1 MKQWMLL
8 LLCLSLLLCSCAVR
22 EQAVETP
29 KTEIPVVQ
37 EAEPATAEL
46 ELSVQ
51 DENGTIEGASL
62 TMSCIVP
69 ADWYREEN
77 DNYRYDNGNKA
88 AEGFRMELVKD
99 APLDWEDFW
108 IEPWEEERFE
118 LESMGRIVLITTG
131 KSGFM
136 TKPSGNEPAINF
148 YTVRMGHDSSYLSFN
163 YYPKEQLS
171 HEEVLKDLQMFLDSI
186 TLGELKIP
194 K

>member
-37 EAEPATAEL
+37 EEAAATETEL
-46 ELSVQ
+46 AVQ
-51 DENGTIEGASL
+51 DEDGTIEGASL
-62 TMSCIVP
+62 TMSCIIP

-77 DNYRYDNGNKA
+77 GNYRYDNGYKA
-88 AEGFRMELVKD
+88 AEGFHMELLRD
-99 APLDWEDFW
+99 SSLDWDDFW
-108 IEPWEEERFE
+108 IGPWEEERFE

-136 TKPSGNEPAINF
+136 TKPSSDEPAINF
-148 YTVRMGHDSSYLSFN
+148 YAVRMEHEGTYLSFS

-171 HEEVLKDLQMFLDSI
+171 HEEVLRALQLFLDSI
-186 TLGELKIP
+186 TLGELKIA